1 MNTNRPHWADTAI
14 AIFTGLMLI
23 TYITSN
29 YFSCQQLKLTK
40 KTFEEIRKG
49 GADTHD
55 LAVAAKAQAD
65 SSKVIA
71 ESAKAQ
77 ADNTETIA
85 QAARTQA
92 TAAVNQVARLEAGVK
107 ETHALAEASK
117 DSIGVARDNFVKEQ
131 SPYIWAKPDPPTPKV
146 GETLNWNT
154 KYSNYGRSV
163 ALNLRI
169 CGQLH
174 WGLKAGDLAKQ
185 MSHDECIRDVSGVRS
200 IVAVPPGDGGYMTM
214 SSDKPLQQADVDVIN
229 TNGGLVGVVLFWYD
243 DASGHSYETS
253 FCAYRLGSGAIA
265 HCDKYNYIKQVK

>member
-49 GADTHD
+49 GADTHV

-117 DSIGVARDNFVKEQ
+117 EIG
-131 SPYIWAKPDPPTPKV
+131 
-146 GETLNWNT
+146 
-154 KYSNYGRSV
+154 
-163 ALNLRI
+163 
-169 CGQLH
+169 
-174 WGLKAGDLAKQ
+174 
-185 MSHDECIRDVSGVRS
+185 
-200 IVAVPPGDGGYMTM
+200 
-214 SSDKPLQQADVDVIN
+214 
-229 TNGGLVGVVLFWYD
+229 
-243 DASGHSYETS
+243 
-253 FCAYRLGSGAIA
+253 
-265 HCDKYNYIKQVK
+265 